1 MFFSENK
8 FNDKKESYLI
18 KYYRMRSNLTVFLK
32 FLTFSFNKKISLQT
46 TWWSLIFALKKVSVT
61 GASPQILQKL

>member
-18 KYYRMRSNLTVFLK
+18 KYYRMRSNLTVF
-32 FLTFSFNKKISLQT
+32 
-46 TWWSLIFALKKVSVT
+46 
-61 GASPQILQKL
+61 